1 MSIKDKV
8 RMEEEEDL
16 KMCEP
21 IFTSDTQ
28 NNKKCT
34 TCNEFANIYCIN
46 CSSNVWLC
54 VDHWRQHKT
63 EKHIR
68 DHV

>member
-16 KMCEP
+16 RMSEP
-21 IFTSDTQ
+21 IFASNRQ
-28 NNKKCT
+28 KGKCSA
-34 TCNEFANIYCIN
+34 CSEFANIYCIN
-46 CSSNVWLC
+46 HSVWIC

-63 EKHIR
+63 DKHKEKCI
-68 DHV
+68 